1 MFWMVPQPFPGT
13 SLDSI
18 WFYNFLWSLK
28 SWVIEWGW
36 KFPLDASVVMVDIFL
51 ISGLVDEDYR
61 LFTML
66 RLLRAAKFRK
76 APWWKGKILEFF
88 TSLSQTK
95 WCHNF
100 FLHNCLSPR
109 SWACLR
115 IAWRHRVIWSW
126 CTGPSFF
133 KLSHRSWWW
142 TTAWYHPQLGSLV
155 AELSHASH
163 AHELRLVGFFMWA
176 VWASSLATCQNAK
189 KCLNDDLRCTDI
201 TRHKKNSGIPN
212 WIETYLVLER
222 TGFMQYMFL
231 GKKSRFQ
238 LQRTPVQ
245 V

>member
-1 MFWMVPQPFPGT
+1 M
-13 SLDSI
+13 L
-18 WFYNFLWSLK
+18 LWSLK
-28 SWVIEWGW
+28 SWVIAWGW

-76 APWWKGKILEFF
+76 APWWKGKILGFF

-100 FLHNCLSPR
+100 VLDICLSPR

-142 TTAWYHPQLGSLV
+142 TTAWYHPQLGSQT
-155 AELSHASH
+155 ELSHAVWTE
-163 AHELRLVGFFMWA
+163 ACGIFYVGR
-176 VWASSLATCQNAK
+176 VGQQSGHLS
-189 KCLNDDLRCTDI
+189 KCFHFLDLRCTDTI
-201 TRHKKNSGIPN
+201 TRKTQEFPTGLRPTWSWSARVLCNTCSLARNPDSHLSEHPCKCNQNHLLDGHKNKLND
-212 WIETYLVLER
+212 L
-222 TGFMQYMFL
+222 
-231 GKKSRFQ
+231 K
-238 LQRTPVQ
+238 
-245 V
+245 